1 MHNAFQEVTH
11 KALGGLI
18 TRIHFNLDG
27 IRDPV
32 ASADSAAQG
41 LARQRP
47 AGLPVNWSAVG
58 LTNAELDAIRNDPI
72 LLQLTTFYRNGNP
85 VPSPF

>member
-1 MHNAFQEVTH
+1 M
-11 KALGGLI
+11 LGQI

-27 IRDPV
+27 ISDPV
-32 ASADSAAQG
+32 ASADIAAQG
-41 LARQRP
+41 LGLQQA

-58 LTNAELDAIRNDPI
+58 LTNAELDAIRSNPK
-72 LLQLTTFYRNGNP
+72 LLQLTVFYRDGNL